1 MPKKDE
7 GLSGVKEIARRANV
21 SIGTVDRVLHSRN
34 GVAPKTRE
42 RVLAVIREMDYK
54 PNLLARRLASKKV
67 IRLVV
72 LMPSVS
78 GDTSFWSIPLQGV
91 RKAEEEVRQYNITIE
106 KYFFDQDDPDTFLEQ
121 SREILRKK
129 PDGILMAPDFVRES
143 AEFCNKCSR
152 LGIPFVFID
161 SDIEGQN
168 SLSYIG
174 PHLFNSGYF
183 SANFVSYILR
193 ENESVLLLNISRRI
207 YKYHHLLRK
216 EEGFRSYFKEN
227 AINTRIEKIDIKKTD
242 IATIEKKISAVLSR
256 HKDIRLVF
264 VTNSRVSVV
273 AQCLKRLKKKLI
285 LIGYDFVREN
295 VRALEAGD
303 IDFLVCQKP
312 GEQAY
317 RGIMALYKHIVLNE
331 QIEKVQFM
339 PIDLITKS
347 NYQFYEN

>member
-1 MPKKDE
+1 MSKKNGE
-7 GLSGVKEIARRANV
+7 LSGVKEIARRANV
-21 SIGTVDRVLHSRN
+21 SIGTVDRVLHNRG

-42 RVLAVIREMDYK
+42 SVLAVIKEMDYK
-54 PNLLARRLASKKV
+54 PNLLAQRLASKKV
-67 IRLVV
+67 IRIVTF
-72 LMPSVS
+72 MPSVS
-78 GDTSFWSIPLQGV
+78 EDTSFWSIPLQGIQ
-91 RKAEEEVRQYNITIE
+91 KAEEDVHQYNIKIE

-121 SREILRKK
+121 SRKILRKR
-129 PDGILMAPDFVRES
+129 PDGILMAPDFVKES
-143 AEFCNKCSR
+143 VEFCNKCSR

-183 SANFVSYILR
+183 AANLVSYILR
-193 ENESVLLLNISRRI
+193 ENGSVLLLNISRRI

-227 AINTRIEKIDIKKTD
+227 AITRKIEKIDITKGD
-242 IATIEKKISAVLSR
+242 SATIEKKIAAVLSKS
-256 HKDIRLVF
+256 KDIRLIF
-264 VTNSRVSVV
+264 VTNSRVSIV

-285 LIGYDFVREN
+285 LIGYDFVEEN

-317 RGIMALYKHIVLNE
+317 RGIMALYRHIVLNE
-331 QIEKVQFM
+331 PVEKVHFM
-339 PIDLITKS
+339 PIDVITKS
-347 NYQFYEN
+347 NCQFYKN